1 MPVAGA
7 TARAAK
13 ETRQARADARV
24 VPEGA
29 GPAQARDG
37 ARAAARAET
46 ARADRP
52 GN

>member
-1 MPVAGA
+1 VAGA
-7 TARAAK
+7 TARVAK

-24 VPEGA
+24 VPESV

-37 ARAAARAET
+37 VRAAARAET

-52 GN
+52 AN